1 MQTNSY
7 QWLVFGPGAISG
19 LIAAGLIRQQQQVA
33 FKTMSAA
40 ASSSVHWTLRDSA
53 VQQQFTTPTYQHQWQ
68 PDAVI
73 LAVKSYQLNA
83 ALKQLDELAIATD
96 CPVIISHN
104 GIVSVNTERPLFPL
118 ITTHAASRS
127 GRNIDQ
133 NGKGESWLA
142 STAINQPK
150 ALPEHITKIM
160 DDSFAPITLVT
171 DIEQRRWQKL
181 LINCV
186 INPLTAIYRITNG
199 ELAEQQYGQ
208 QKQALIEEFIKVAS
222 ACEHQFEFESAQQS
236 VERVIAATANNRSS
250 MLVDV
255 ENNRPTEI
263 DAMNGFI
270 LRQAQQHN
278 INVPMHHWVV
288 KQLA

>member
-1 MQTNSY
+1 MQINSY
-7 QWLVFGPGAISG
+7 KWLTFGPGAISG

-33 FKTMSAA
+33 FNTRAA
-40 ASSSVHWTLRDSA
+40 GSTAVQWVLHDSGG
-53 VQQQFTTPTYQHQWQ
+53 QQQFETPTYQHQWQ

-83 ALKQLDELAIATD
+83 ALKQLDELSIATD

-104 GIVSVNTERPLFPL
+104 GIVSLTTERPLFPL
-118 ITTHAASRS
+118 ITTHAASRN
-127 GRNIDQ
+127 GREIFH
-133 NGKGESWLA
+133 NGEGESWLA
-142 STAINQPK
+142 NTATNQPK
-150 ALPEHITKIM
+150 TLPAAIASIIG
-160 DDSFAPITLVT
+160 DSFAPLALVT
-171 DIEQRRWQKL
+171 DIDQRRWQKL

-199 ELAEQQYGQ
+199 ELAEQQYA
-208 QKQALIEEFIKVAS
+208 KQREALIGEFIMVAS
-222 ACEHQFEFESAQQS
+222 ACGHVFEVADAQQS
-236 VERVIAATANNRSS
+236 VERVIAATASNRSS
-250 MLVDV
+250 MLADT

-270 LRQAQQHN
+270 LRQAQRHN
-278 INVPMHHWVV
+278 ITVPMHRWVV

>member
-1 MQTNSY
+1 MQVNSY
-7 QWLVFGPGAISG
+7 KWLTFGPGAISG

-33 FKTMSAA
+33 FKTRST
-40 ASSSVHWTLRDSA
+40 STTPIQWTLHDS
-53 VQQQFTTPTYQHQWQ
+53 VGQQLFTTPVYQQQWQ
-68 PDAVI
+68 PHAVI

-83 ALKQLDELAIATD
+83 ALKQLDELSIATD

-104 GIVSVNTERPLFPL
+104 GILSVTTKRPLFPL

-127 GRNIDQ
+127 DLEIFH
-133 NGKGESWLA
+133 NGEGESWLA
-142 STAINQPK
+142 NTATNQSIT
-150 ALPEHITKIM
+150 LPAPIANIIS
-160 DDSFAPITLVT
+160 DSFAPIALVS
-171 DIEQRRWQKL
+171 DIDQRRWQKL

-199 ELAEQQYGQ
+199 ELAEQQYAQ
-208 QKQALIEEFIKVAS
+208 QKQALIGEFIQVAS
-222 ACEHQFEFESAQQS
+222 ACGHVFDLVHAQQS
-236 VERVIAATANNRSS
+236 VERVIAATASNRSS
-250 MLVDV
+250 MLADV

-278 INVPMHHWVV
+278 INVPTHHWVV